1 MLPIIIT
8 YPLET
13 QMDTEALST
22 QQIEQLCADFR
33 RDYTAI
39 ESEIGKVIVGQ
50 HEVVREVLVTMF
62 ADGHALLEGVP
73 GLAKTLLIRTLAHSV
88 DLQFSRIQFTPDLMP
103 ADITGTNIIEEDEH
117 GRKSYKFIAGP
128 VFANIILADE
138 INRATPKT
146 QSAML
151 EAMQERHVTIHG
163 ERRDL
168 PPPFIVLATQ
178 NPLEQEGTYPLP
190 EAQLDRFMLKIL
202 VGFPSEEE
210 LMEIIERTTTL
221 RKPEAT
227 PVVGGERLLQMKEVV
242 RRVPAAPHV
251 VRYAVRLCLATHPD
265 RAAAPES
272 ARRFVRYGASPRAI
286 QALILGGKVLALLDG
301 RFNLAYNDVKTLALP
316 ALRHRCILNFEA
328 EAQGVGSDKVIKDIL
343 AHVPQTTE

>member
-1 MLPIIIT
+1 M
-8 YPLET
+8 
-13 QMDTEALST
+13 ST
-22 QQIEQLCADFR
+22 QQVEQLCQDFA
-33 RDYTAI
+33 RDYAKI
-39 ESEIGKVIVGQ
+39 EAEIGKVIVGQ
-50 HEVVREVLVTMF
+50 REVIREVLVTML

-73 GLAKTLLIRTLAHSV
+73 GLAKTLLIRTLAYTTNL
-88 DLQFSRIQFTPDLMP
+88 DFSRIQFTPDLMP
-103 ADITGTNIIEEDEH
+103 SDITGTNIIEEDEH

-151 EAMQERHVTIHG
+151 ECMQERHVTVYG

-168 PPPFIVLATQ
+168 APPFLVLATQ

-202 VGFPSEEE
+202 VGYPNEEE
-210 LMEIIERTTTL
+210 LMEIVERTTG
-221 RKPEAT
+221 AHVAQAQA
-227 PVVGGERLLQMKEVV
+227 VVSGARLLELKELV

-251 VRYAVRLCLATHPD
+251 VRYAVRLSQASHPD
-265 RAAAPES
+265 QPAAPES
-272 ARRFVRYGASPRAI
+272 VKRYVRWGSSPRAV

-301 RFNLAYNDVKTLALP
+301 RFNLAYEDIRRLALP
-316 ALRHRCILNFEA
+316 VLRHRLILGFEA
-328 EAQGVGSDKVIKDIL
+328 EAEGIGTDQVIRDIL
-343 AHVPQTTE
+343 KAVSQSAE

>member
-1 MLPIIIT
+1 
-8 YPLET
+8 
-13 QMDTEALST
+13 MDASGSMAGMSA
-22 QQIEQLCADFR
+22 QQVEQLCAQFR
-33 RDYTAI
+33 RDFTAL
-39 ESEIGKVIVGQ
+39 ETEIGTLIVGQ
-50 HEVVREVLVTMF
+50 REVVREVLVSMF

-73 GLAKTLLIRTLAHSV
+73 GLAKTLLIRTLAQVV

-103 ADITGTNIIEEDEH
+103 SDITGTNIIEEDDH
-117 GRKSYKFIAGP
+117 GRKNYKFIGGP

-151 EAMQERHVTIHG
+151 ECMQERSVTVYG
-163 ERRDL
+163 ERRQL

-202 VGFPSEEE
+202 VGYPSEDE
-210 LMEIIERTTTL
+210 LMQIVERTTQAQSPQP
-221 RKPEAT
+221 R
-227 PVVGGERLLQMKEVV
+227 VVLSGARLLEMKDLV

-251 VRYAVRLCLATHPD
+251 VRYAVRLSLATH
-265 RAAAPES
+265 AAVASAPAS
-272 ARRFVRYGASPRAI
+272 VKRYVRWGASPRAV

-301 RFNLAYNDVKTLALP
+301 RFNLAYDDIRRLALP
-316 ALRHRCILNFEA
+316 ALRHRLILNFEA
-328 EAQGVGSDKVIKDIL
+328 EAEGIDADKVVKDIL
-343 AHVPQTTE
+343 QAVPQSAE